1 MGDPVS
7 TTLAARPDFP
17 PARRITRFLGVAA
30 LVAVLAIPAQARA
43 DRLVNLSRT
52 LESSKHEK
60 ARIAAAV
67 SLGRMKDRRA
77 LKPLVRALRDENR
90 VVRAVAAASLG
101 HLGDTKALPS
111 LKRATRDSDATVR
124 RRATQA
130 IVAIRKANSE
140 EEPATKEASRNTQVA
155 RRAGFGNRPRKLDP
169 RPTLYLVLKSTT
181 DESKSRT
188 NKKTRQRHADKMRS
202 YIEAELSA
210 APDVTTSEQEAL
222 AYGIERNTLD
232 ASITKLDGRIAGP
245 YVEVECEIRIA
256 ISNDRGKMLSFLTGG
271 AKVQIPK
278 GLFSK
283 KQLPRLRLE
292 AIENAVKS
300 VNQDLISYLR
310 PRRSG

>member
-1 MGDPVS
+1 ML
-7 TTLAARPDFP
+7 LAFP
-17 PARRITRFLGVAA
+17 TR
-30 LVAVLAIPAQARA
+30 ARA
-43 DRLVNLSRT
+43 DRLVNLART
-52 LESSKHEK
+52 LSSSKHEK

-67 SLGRMKDRRA
+67 SLGRMRDRRA

-101 HLGDTKALPS
+101 QLGDEQALPS
-111 LKRATRDSDATVR
+111 LKRATRDKDPTVR

-130 IVAIRKANSE
+130 IVAIRKT
-140 EEPATKEASRNTQVA
+140 ATAHDGGERSVAPRKRVA
-155 RRAGFGNRPRKLDP
+155 RRAGFGHRPRKLDP

-181 DESKSRT
+181 DDS
-188 NKKTRQRHADKMRS
+188 KTRLNKRARRHHADKMRS
-202 YIEAELSA
+202 FIEAELSA

-222 AYGIERNTLD
+222 AYGIERNTID
-232 ASITKLDGRIAGP
+232 AAITKLQRRVAGP

-278 GLFSK
+278 TLFNK
-283 KQLPRLRLE
+283 KHLPKLRLE

-300 VNQDLISYLR
+300 VNQDLITYLR
-310 PRRSG
+310 PRRRG

>member
-1 MGDPVS
+1 ML
-7 TTLAARPDFP
+7 LALLAFP
-17 PARRITRFLGVAA
+17 RV
-30 LVAVLAIPAQARA
+30 ARA
-43 DRLVNLSRT
+43 DRLVNLART
-52 LESSKHEK
+52 LASSKHEK

-101 HLGDTKALPS
+101 TLGDARALPG

-130 IVAIRKANSE
+130 IVAIRKA
-140 EEPATKEASRNTQVA
+140 ASPEQVA
-155 RRAGFGNRPRKLDP
+155 EQKSVSDKDQPHHAGFGDRPRKLDP
-169 RPTLYLVLKSTT
+169 RPTVYLVLKSTT
-181 DESKSRT
+181 DESKARV
-188 NKKTRQRHADKMRS
+188 NKRARRHHADKMRS
-202 YIEAELSA
+202 FIEAELSA

-222 AYGIERNTLD
+222 AYGIERNTID
-232 ASITKLDGRIAGP
+232 ASITKLARREAGP

-278 GLFSK
+278 GMFRMK
-283 KQLPRLRLE
+283 HLPKLRLE

-310 PRRSG
+310 PRRRG